1 MSATPAAQDSTAHS
15 PTPVATLMRRVV
27 DDGMTA
33 LLGHLELLGIEA
45 RDAGN
50 AVAQISVV
58 AGVAILLLASAWFLL
73 LAAGVVGLIAIGL
86 HPAVVLLLAG
96 LVSLGAGVA
105 LAFSI
110 RPRLKSLQFPATLR
124 QLRCAI
130 DAHSPS

>member
-1 MSATPAAQDSTAHS
+1 MSSTPSAQDATTRPSA
-15 PTPVATLMRRVV
+15 PLATLVRRVV
-27 DDGMTA
+27 DDVMTA
-33 LLGHLELLGIEA
+33 FLGHLELLGIEA

-73 LAAGVVGLIAIGL
+73 LAAGVVGLIAIGM
-86 HPAVVLLLAG
+86 HPAVVLVLAG
-96 LVSLGAGVA
+96 LVSLGAGLA
-105 LAFSI
+105 LAVSI

-130 DAHSPS
+130 DAHTPS